1 MRAMPLALAGLFL
14 AVAPV
19 PAAEAQDR
27 GRWSARP
34 AGAAGVAAAAPMRG
48 RVVVSRDRRA
58 ATAAA
63 AAACPRGGRGGA
75 ARCGPRAVVAWMH
88 GLSPAA
94 GVQAAGCPAGTTAT
108 LATGHADV
116 VRCVPT

>member
-34 AGAAGVAAAAPMRG
+34 AGAAGVAAVAPMRG

-63 AAACPRGGRGGA
+63 ASPRGGRGGA